1 LTASLKGYTDQ
12 KASELF
18 MRLESHDADFTE
30 VKADIKALEE
40 LIEQLQITSGGSASS
55 GEIDDAIN
63 SLRAELTASLKGYT
77 DQKASELFMRL
88 ESHDADFAE
97 VKADIKAL
105 EELIE
110 QLQTTSGGSASKGDI
125 EEAVGVL
132 RAELTATLQNYTDR
146 MVNALASKVE
156 GNTAGIGDLE
166 TEIEKINASIALLTY
181 ASGDDM
187 AEVVESL
194 KEKITATVQ
203 GYVDQKMTSLIER
216 VKGAEADINT
226 IKADIAEIEAALR
239 LMELNLSSY
248 ATDAEVASALDNVK
262 AELTKTL
269 QRYAD
274 QKIDAL
280 TEKVNGNSSDS
291 AALKTR
297 MDEIEAAIALL
308 EKTLSSYATDEE
320 VASSV
325 AALRGELTTA
335 LQAYVDQK
343 LESLTQ
349 QVQKSEEII
358 KELSERKESPA
369 AVAGVALGGIGT
381 GTSVLLGIWM
391 VLKKVKG

>member
-1 LTASLKGYTDQ
+1 LKGYTDQ